1 MEKMKHTYL
10 HKILFPKGASIMQYC
25 QYAENIKRSKT
36 YGNSEDIYTE
46 VYCDTPDYAEGKA
59 KALVNITFKISQAKN
74 CDAKDITI
82 SKHSLVVISI
92 IRKEEGKPNKPRK
105 PKKPQYEQMSLF
117 TEEDFK

>member
-10 HKILFPKGASIMQYC
+10 HKILFPKGASIMQHCEYG
-25 QYAENIKRSKT
+25 ENIKRSKT

-59 KALVNITFKISQAKN
+59 KALVNISYKISQMKK
-74 CDAKDITI
+74 CDTKDITI

-92 IRKEEGKPNKPRK
+92 IRKEGEKPVKPRK
-105 PKKPQYEQMSLF
+105 PKKSEYEQLNLF
-117 TEEDFK
+117 DFAEGN

>member
-1 MEKMKHTYL
+1 MEKMKYTYL
-10 HKILFPKGASIMQYC
+10 HKILFPKGASIMQYS

-46 VYCDTPDYAEGKA
+46 VYCDTPDCAEGKA
-59 KALVNITFKISQAKN
+59 KALVNITYKISQQKN
-74 CDAKDITI
+74 CKVKDITI

-92 IRKEEGKPNKPRK
+92 IRKEEGKPRK
-105 PKKPQYEQMSLF
+105 PKKSQYEQMSLF